1 MLLLPADTTAM
12 PVANKPHAVC
22 ERRPHLSR
30 SRNSHSRLQQQ
41 RGHPVA
47 GHQGRILKQRP
58 HSFCQTSQ
66 GAALHP
72 ERLLQQL
79 LLAVGSIRR
88 PAAALHH
95 HQQAGAQQQ
104 LQVAV
109 VRQQHALAYSQ
120 VQEAQRI
127 KRKDGCVRL
136 QRCRTGLQL
145 LPSAAPDIHI
155 GSGQALQ

>member
-12 PVANKPHAVC
+12 PAANKPCVC

-30 SRNSHSRLQQQ
+30 TRTSHSRLQQQ

-58 HSFCQTSQ
+58 HRFCRPSQ

-109 VRQQHALAYSQ
+109 VRQQHALAHS
-120 VQEAQRI
+120 
-127 KRKDGCVRL
+127 
-136 QRCRTGLQL
+136 
-145 LPSAAPDIHI
+145 
-155 GSGQALQ
+155 